1 MYNSRNGGKIV
12 WGELWGDC
20 GVRMITEGQR
30 ANWRDCYDQFCIL
43 IVIVVGGILALVK
56 SC

>member
-1 MYNSRNGGKIV
+1 MEDKLFGVNCGESGG
-12 WGELWGDC
+12 
-20 GVRMITEGQR
+20 RMTTEGQR

-43 IVIVVGGILALVK
+43 IVIVVGDILVLLK